1 VLRRIVVPL
10 LVVHFTLAAI
20 SGYRAIVQVYRVDI
34 DAQSLELQAESP
46 TTVRATTSGRTT
58 VDVGLE
64 LVQGNRARTL
74 TVLHIPGHRD
84 GAMDFRPIRASRTV
98 TVPDSVLRRFEAG
111 PALLRATA
119 HGRSQWLRV
128 PPPVI
133 KELSVTLRGSDVR

>member
-1 VLRRIVVPL
+1 MLRRIVVPL

-84 GAMDFRPIRASRTV
+84 GAMDFRPIRAERACRRSKRLKGSESLNV
-98 TVPDSVLRRFEAG
+98 T
-111 PALLRATA
+111 
-119 HGRSQWLRV
+119 RSM
-128 PPPVI
+128 
-133 KELSVTLRGSDVR
+133 TLTL